1 MSETEGRLIFSTDIR
16 VANNNRTTCH
26 VPDMTHRFM
35 VPQKLEILELTGPK
49 DNKEEQPVKDI
60 ICRVFSGIELCNL
73 AQPFFQE
80 NNVIDLAPYFG
91 FVERN
96 GRLYVEIQNKDKI
109 SREFRVV
116 TYYTFSYG
124 DIIHQECNV
133 NFENVISNI
142 TQAGRCSKLAVTFNR
157 AVDSL
162 SFMTTS
168 RCLEGDWIESFSA
181 EVSGDPDEVFVFNFV
196 NDLQDYIDDLKYM
209 TLKVNAPEDGP
220 ILNAYITAW
229 GYPHTSK

>member
-1 MSETEGRLIFSTDIR
+1 MSELEDKLILSTDIR
-16 VANNNRTTCH
+16 VAGNNKATCH

-35 VPQKLEILELTGPK
+35 VPNKIEVLELTGPK
-49 DNKEEQPVKDI
+49 DHKQEQPAKDI
-60 ICRVFSGIELCNL
+60 VCRVFSGIELCNL
-73 AQPFFQE
+73 AQPYFQE
-80 NNVIDLAPYFG
+80 NNVIDLTPYFG

-96 GRLYVEIQNKDKI
+96 GRLSIDIQNKDK
-109 SREFRVV
+109 SHREFRFI
-116 TYYTFSYG
+116 THYTFSYG

-142 TQAGRCSKLAVTFNR
+142 TQAGRCSKLSVTFNR

-168 RCLEGDWIESFSA
+168 RCLTGDWIESFSA
-181 EVSGDPDEVFVFNFV
+181 EVSGETDEVFVFDFV

-209 TLKVNAPEDGP
+209 TLKVACPEEGP

-229 GYPHTSK
+229 GFPHVK